1 MTDQLAAGPMAAGD
15 DSVLPFQVEGLD
27 ARGRVVHLGAALDTI
42 IGRHDYPPAVSRLLG
57 EAVAL
62 TALLGTSL
70 KFEGRFIVQTQSDG
84 PVHMLVVDFETPDR
98 LRACARFDREAVLA
112 SVAAGMDRPEDLLG
126 KGHLA
131 MTVDQ
136 GQYTSRYQGVVP
148 LDGRSLEDAAHQYFA
163 QSEQIPTRV
172 RLAVGEL
179 VTRDPGH
186 EPRRE
191 WRAGGI
197 LVQFLP
203 ESEDRVRVRDLHPG
217 DAPDGSD
224 PFADQVEDDD
234 AWTEARVLV
243 ETVEDVELTDP
254 AVSAESLLFRLFHE
268 RGVRVFD
275 RQPLQERCRCSRE
288 RIDDMLRTFTPEER
302 RDMTVDARITV
313 TCEFCST
320 VYDFDPTDFDAA
332 EENNV
337 AADDGSAGG
346 DLSGVDTAA
355 EGGAGPTA
363 PDATDGDRTSPED
376 DEPTVR

>member
-1 MTDQLAAGPMAAGD
+1 MSDFQSAGRPVSGD
-15 DSVLPFQVEGLD
+15 DSVLPFQVDALD
-27 ARGRVVHLGAALDTI
+27 ARGRVVHLGPALDTI
-42 IGRHDYPPAVSRLLG
+42 ISRHDYPPAVSRLLG

-98 LRACARFDREAVLA
+98 LRACARFDRDAVMA
-112 SVAAGMDRPEDLLG
+112 AVAAGMDKPEDLLG
-126 KGHLA
+126 NGHLA

-136 GQYTSRYQGVVP
+136 GQYTNRYQGVVP

-179 VTRDPGH
+179 MTRDPGH

-191 WRAGGI
+191 WRAGGL

-217 DAPDGSD
+217 DAPEGTD
-224 PFADQVEDDD
+224 PYVDEHEDDD

-275 RQPLQERCRCSRE
+275 RQPLKEQCRCSRE
-288 RIDDMLRTFTPEER
+288 RIDDMLRTFTPDER
-302 RDMTVDARITV
+302 RDMTVDDRITV

-320 VYDFDPTDFDAA
+320 VYDFDPVQFDAPA
-332 EENNV
+332 DGSEAGGDGVPDERGEE
-337 AADDGSAGG
+337 ASPDRIGSSDGSADPG
-346 DLSGVDTAA
+346 S
-355 EGGAGPTA
+355 
-363 PDATDGDRTSPED
+363 SD
-376 DEPTVR
+376 DEPIVR